1 MCARLS
7 WLRWRRRRVAALSV
21 CIRLWRR
28 SRRCSSIRSF
38 TLGRACS
45 RKHRRSE
52 RQSGAEWRR
61 TNGERISC
69 LLLGFAPLLSA
80 LRGKR
85 RSVPMS
91 YQYTNTQSRR
101 RRSNLSW
108 LDVSASL
115 VPVSQQTTLTLPERV
130 EITQHKRRGIRQHRT
145 GHVQKRFSIWSVA
158 ARCLHA
164 SGNQTRQ
171 SLLCLTWDPRIWPS
185 TICYSQIDATP
196 SAALFDS
203 HSDVFQ

>member
-7 WLRWRRRRVAALSV
+7 WLRRRRRRVAALSV

-52 RQSGAEWRR
+52 RQSEAEWRR

-85 RSVPMS
+85 SVPMS
-91 YQYTNTQSRR
+91 YQYTNTLSRR

-130 EITQHKRRGIRQHRT
+130 EITQHKRRGIRQHRA

>member
-1 MCARLS
+1 MFYIYNDHQVSSPFLHHLSGVRYWNGEGPWQNVREAS
-7 WLRWRRRRVAALSV
+7 WLRWKRRCVAALSV

-28 SRRCSSIRSF
+28 SRWCSSIRSF

-45 RKHRRSE
+45 RKHRSSE
-52 RQSGAEWRR
+52 RQSEAEWRR

-80 LRGKR
+80 LRGKQCA
-85 RSVPMS
+85 VPMS

-115 VPVSQQTTLTLPERV
+115 VPVSQQTTLTLPGASRDHP
-130 EITQHKRRGIRQHRT
+130 TQARR
-145 GHVQKRFSIWSVA
+145 
-158 ARCLHA
+158 
-164 SGNQTRQ
+164 
-171 SLLCLTWDPRIWPS
+171 D
-185 TICYSQIDATP
+185 
-196 SAALFDS
+196 
-203 HSDVFQ
+203 